1 MVLVFPGGSA
11 VKNPPVNVEDAG
23 DVGSVL
29 ESGSFPGGGNG
40 KSLQYSCLEN
50 PMDREACWAVA
61 WGRAKMHL
69 GGNFQKDLSMCFC
82 LFHSVL
88 SFSPPFNGIEFFSST
103 PWNN

>member
-69 GGNFQKDLSMCFC
+69 GGNFQKDLSMCFFC
-82 LFHSVL
+82 FILFFPFLLL
-88 SFSPPFNGIEFFSST
+88 SMG
-103 PWNN
+103 